1 MATERSRR
9 RTAGGAEIV
18 ERILE
23 RIRGARNLDFRN
35 YKRHLAAEIAALKA
49 NSGDSHGKH
58 PRG

>member
-1 MATERSRR
+1 MATERRRR

-18 ERILE
+18 EQILE
-23 RIRGARNLDFRN
+23 R
-35 YKRHLAAEIAALKA
+35 IAALKA